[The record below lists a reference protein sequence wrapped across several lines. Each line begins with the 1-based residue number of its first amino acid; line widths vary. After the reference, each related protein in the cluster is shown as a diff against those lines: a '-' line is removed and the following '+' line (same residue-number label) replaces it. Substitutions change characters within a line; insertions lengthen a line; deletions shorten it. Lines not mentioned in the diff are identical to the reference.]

1 MEDMWDIFLPQSLP
15 QFLPQSR
22 KPHGGIAPPCGGKDQ
37 TMRKDARVTVRFAGD
52 DWAAV
57 KDRAAKQNMPIAR
70 YIRALVFTA
79 QGDIP
84 AYDWSLLSSLLVQ
97 TKRIGTNLNQI
108 TRRIN
113 KKGADPALQHEPM
126 GCLAEVDS
134 VAKDISSAMAA
145 ARKPL

>member
-1 MEDMWDIFLPQSLP
+1 
-15 QFLPQSR
+15 
-22 KPHGGIAPPCGGKDQ
+22 
-37 TMRKDARVTVRFAGD
+37 MRKDARVTVRFTGD

-113 KKGADPALQHEPM
+113 KKGADPALQLELM
-126 GCLAEVDS
+126 GCLAEVDG